1 MLGKKVLSD
10 KYVMKLYT
18 IFEQKKWKLQESG
31 DYSVFDRFCSR
42 LAELESDRERDLII
56 ELTNEFLWVQSSMY
70 EEYLLV
76 ALKKMFESK
85 EWKLEKN
92 KNIYICPL
100 LSEED
105 FGKLKSSTYMLYL
118 CQSILMRT
126 YPQFQEGQIRI
137 CETPE
142 VLKEHKDRIGSL
154 ILVDDFIG
162 SGETALGCLEY
173 LKFLKDADKNIYI
186 VSLVAQEEGINN
198 ISREKISVFTA
209 LIRKKAITDAYSE
222 LEAKE
227 KIEVMEN
234 ISKHLHAPKGMQL
247 GYASTES
254 LVAMIKTPNNTFPV
268 YWYEYKKNTYA
279 PFVRKENIKVIRSQR
294 K

>member
-10 KYVMKLYT
+10 KYVTKLYT
-18 IFEQKKWKLQESG
+18 IFEQKKWKIQEDG

-42 LAELESDRERDLII
+42 LAELENDEERDLII

-70 EEYLLV
+70 EEYLLK
-76 ALKKMFESK
+76 ALKKLFKSK
-85 EWKLEKN
+85 EWNPEKGE
-92 KNIYICPL
+92 NIYICPL
-100 LSEED
+100 LSEKD

-126 YPQFQEGQIRI
+126 YSEFQEEQIRI

-142 VLKEHKDRIGSL
+142 VLKVHEDRIGSL
-154 ILVDDFIG
+154 ILIDDFIG
-162 SGETALGCLEY
+162 SGETALECLEY
-173 LKFLKDADKNIYI
+173 LNFINKKIHI

-198 ISREKISVFTA
+198 ISKENVSVFTA
-209 LIRKKAITDAYSE
+209 VPRKKAITDAYSE

-227 KIEVMEN
+227 KIEEMVKIN
-234 ISKHLHAPKGMQL
+234 RRLHTPKGMQL
-247 GYASTES
+247 GYANTES

-268 YWYEYKKNTYA
+268 YWYEHKNHSYA
-279 PFVRKENIKVIRSQR
+279 PFVRKENVKIIRS
-294 K
+294 